1 MIQWQLPPN
10 PLPEAEERNFCKVML
25 HFMNTLR
32 IEEKQGDLLHVATV
46 CTDLTNVV
54 TKNYLGKGASQ
65 PEHVNQLQLNKS

>member
-1 MIQWQLPPN
+1 
-10 PLPEAEERNFCKVML
+10 ML